1 MHDDH
6 IELIRRLF
14 VAATEI
20 LEDATI
26 VACEGQSP
34 HLDPVA
40 ANYLADRLKDVARHL
55 AALSDA
61 AKAVTRIE
69 KI

>member
-1 MHDDH
+1 MNDDH

-20 LEDATI
+20 LEDTTI
-26 VACEGQSP
+26 VAAEGQSQDIGP
-34 HLDPVA
+34 A
-40 ANYLADRLKDVARHL
+40 AASYLAGRLKEASQHL
-55 AALSDA
+55 ASLSDA
-61 AKAVTRIE
+61 VKAVTRIE

>member
-1 MHDDH
+1 MDDDH

-20 LEDATI
+20 LEDATMI
-26 VACEGQSP
+26 AAQGQSADIGP
-34 HLDPVA
+34 A
-40 ANYLADRLKDVARHL
+40 AASYLAGRLNEVSRHL
-55 AALSDA
+55 GSLSDA
-61 AKAVTRIE
+61 VIAVTRIE